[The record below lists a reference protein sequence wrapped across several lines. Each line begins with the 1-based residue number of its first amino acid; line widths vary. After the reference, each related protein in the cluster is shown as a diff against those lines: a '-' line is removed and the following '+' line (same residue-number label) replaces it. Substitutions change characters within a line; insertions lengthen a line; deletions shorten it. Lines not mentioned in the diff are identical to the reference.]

1 MRRDAGSLNAAG
13 RFCPMDYTI
22 SATQFLSSKNE
33 PAADVVYIVGGLY
46 GNTEALAVILDAY
59 QAEQTDSRQIVFN
72 GDFHWFDSD
81 VREFAAIEEG
91 TSLGICLRGNVETEI
106 ARPISST
113 GQNIGCGCA
122 YPLEVPDVEVGY
134 SNEIIQRLR
143 LSYDECRSAG
153 SARPLFE
160 LAMAMRINVGEY
172 CVGITHGDDQSLA
185 GWGLA
190 HDRVATTFVSGLSQR
205 MRAYGVDVMA
215 SSHTCLPV
223 LFRSGQ
229 QAIVNNGSAGM
240 ANFVDSTSGVLTRIA
255 IAGSAPSK
263 LPPLYG
269 TMLTS
274 AKYAKGA
281 LMVEALEV
289 PFQNDAWQAKFLS
302 QWPPGSAANSSYWK
316 RLSSGTSYSREMA
329 FRYEL

>member
-1 MRRDAGSLNAAG
+1 
-13 RFCPMDYTI
+13 
-22 SATQFLSSKNE
+22 
-33 PAADVVYIVGGLY
+33 
-46 GNTEALAVILDAY
+46 
-59 QAEQTDSRQIVFN
+59 
-72 GDFHWFDSD
+72 
-81 VREFAAIEEG
+81 
-91 TSLGICLRGNVETEI
+91 
-106 ARPISST
+106 
-113 GQNIGCGCA
+113 
-122 YPLEVPDVEVGY
+122 
-134 SNEIIQRLR
+134 
-143 LSYDECRSAG
+143 
-153 SARPLFE
+153 
-160 LAMAMRINVGEY
+160 
-172 CVGITHGDDQSLA
+172 
-185 GWGLA
+185 
-190 HDRVATTFVSGLSQR
+190 
-205 MRAYGVDVMA
+205 
-215 SSHTCLPV
+215 

-263 LPPLYG
+263 LPSLHG

-274 AKYAKGA
+274 AEGA